1 MKLHDYKLEPQ
12 NETLAVLR
20 KHGFNL
26 SRMIAY
32 SKSTYLSMHPEHQ
45 VVFNAN
51 IFTPQGKA
59 WWGDLDLT
67 KDSENLQLAAADI
80 GSTLYVLRESDGR
93 FGNEQRTVSELEKL
107 AVKKFEVKSK
117 QKKSIQ
123 TCLQSLA
130 SKVTQFFSATRRR

>member
-1 MKLHDYKLEPQ
+1 MKLHDHKSEPQ
-12 NETLAVLR
+12 NAALAILR
-20 KHGFNL
+20 NHGFNL

-32 SKSTYLSMHPEHQ
+32 SKSTYVSRHPDHQ

-51 IFTPQGKA
+51 IFTEQGKA

-67 KDSENLQLAAADI
+67 NDSEKLQLVAAEV
-80 GSTLYVLRESDGR
+80 GSTLYVLREADGR
-93 FGNEQRTVSELEKL
+93 FGNEYRPIRELEKL
-107 AVKKFEVKSK
+107 AVKKFEAKPK

-123 TCLQSLA
+123 TCLQYLA